1 MAIWVRLSG
10 VGSLIVSNE
19 SEYLRV
25 AKEAMGRDAQEMQAA
40 FLSSI
45 ALSLAKIADHM
56 EAKTLDFDAL
66 APRD

>member
-1 MAIWVRLSG
+1 M
-10 VGSLIVSNE
+10 SNE